1 MSLKTTLILEER
13 DAYNTLKNIY
23 TIGDIINILTKNGT
37 KLGRIYNI
45 NIDTIELDTSRYLNG
60 KYEIIPTKNIYSIIK
75 SS

>member
-45 NIDTIELDTSRYLNG
+45 NIDTIELDTSIYLNG
-60 KYEIIPTKNIYSIIK
+60 KYDNNPTKNIYSIIK